1 MKSSAYPAVSPTCHK
16 GEKSLKKRI
25 GIEKLNLY
33 GGSLYLNQEK
43 LAVARGLDPS
53 KVVKDFLIDTR
64 TVVPPFEDTVTMG
77 ANAALPLLDG
87 VDKESIGMLIVGTE
101 SSVDFGKPISTNIM
115 GALGLGPNV
124 RNYETKHACYSGVA
138 ALDTAINWIA
148 SGLNRGRKALVIS
161 TDFSRMHLNAKEE
174 FVLGGVAAAAIVS
187 EEPRVVEYELE
198 KRGTWS
204 TDVYDTFRPSARDE
218 TGNNEVSLFTYMDAI
233 EGAFSHY
240 RDLTGET
247 GAIADLFDYL
257 AYHTP
262 FPGMAFQA
270 HRTLSNLDGR
280 KPKDE
285 ILESF
290 SRRVLP
296 GLAYARRVG
305 STYGASNF
313 VALAGIA
320 AHDGAGTDGTDGK
333 AGKRIGFFSYG
344 SGAIGE
350 FYSGKLCESA
360 ADVISSAGI
369 DTALDERTEVSVDD
383 YEQIEKVREA
393 YIENPTFTPD
403 TSLPPGL
410 FDRAY
415 RGKGKLVLQEVRNFY
430 RTYAWV

>member
-1 MKSSAYPAVSPTCHK
+1 V
-16 GEKSLKKRI
+16 KKHI

-33 GGSLYLNQEK
+33 GGSLFLDQEK
-43 LAVARGLDPS
+43 LAQARGLDPA

-64 TVVPPFEDTVTMG
+64 TVIPPFEDTVTMG
-77 ANAALPLLDG
+77 ANAAAPLLDS
-87 VDKESIGMLIVGTE
+87 VDPESIGMLIVGTE

-161 TDFSRMHLNAKEE
+161 TDFSRMHLHAKEE
-174 FVLGGVAAAAIVS
+174 FVLGGVAAAVVVS
-187 EEPRVVEYELE
+187 EQPRVIEYEID

-233 EGAFSHY
+233 EGAYTHY
-240 RDLTGET
+240 REITGDSKSFD
-247 GAIADLFDYL
+247 DLFDYL

-285 ILESF
+285 ITRSF
-290 SRRVLP
+290 NEKVLP
-296 GLAYARRVG
+296 GLGYARRVG

-313 VALAGIA
+313 VGIAGIA
-320 AHDGAGTDGTDGK
+320 GK
-333 AGKRIGFFSYG
+333 NGRVRPGSRIGFFSYG

-350 FYSGKLCESA
+350 FYSGILCEDA
-360 ADVISSAGI
+360 CEVVSSMGI
-369 DTALDERTEVSVDD
+369 DTALSERLEVSVEE
-383 YEQIEKVREA
+383 YEQIERKREE
-393 YIENPTFTPD
+393 YIENPNFVPDFT
-403 TSLPPGL
+403 LPGNL
-410 FDRAY
+410 Y
-415 RGKGKLVLQEVRNFY
+415 EKSYNGKRKLVLAEVKDFY
-430 RTYAWV
+430 RTYKWS